1 MPSRNS
7 MSRKES
13 LYLSGTSCSGVLIRS
28 CIATRP
34 APGFDRQAP
43 QARGRQGGTE
53 GEELGGH
60 SLRAGCVT
68 QAAMNGVR
76 EFVIMRQTGHKTIAT
91 LRRYIGRR
99 IFREN
104 AAAGLGI

>member
-1 MPSRNS
+1 MFRGAACTPIPSAS
-7 MSRKES
+7 SS
-13 LYLSGTSCSGVLIRS
+13 S
-28 CIATRP
+28 AQP
-34 APGFDRQAP
+34 AERLKV
-43 QARGRQGGTE
+43 
-53 GEELGGH
+53 EELGGH

-91 LRRYIGRR
+91 LRRYIRSGE

>member
-1 MPSRNS
+1 M
-7 MSRKES
+7 KVE
-13 LYLSGTSCSGVLIRS
+13 
-28 CIATRP
+28 A
-34 APGFDRQAP
+34 
-43 QARGRQGGTE
+43 
-53 GEELGGH
+53 LGGH

-76 EFVIMRQTGHKTIAT
+76 EFIIMRQTGHKTIAT
-91 LRRYIGRR
+91 LRRYIRSGE

>member
-1 MPSRNS
+1 MNVD
-7 MSRKES
+7 
-13 LYLSGTSCSGVLIRS
+13 L
-28 CIATRP
+28 
-34 APGFDRQAP
+34 
-43 QARGRQGGTE
+43 
-53 GEELGGH
+53 LGGH

-76 EFVIMRQTGHKTIAT
+76 EFVIMRQTGHKTVAT
-91 LRRYIGRR
+91 LRRYIRSGE